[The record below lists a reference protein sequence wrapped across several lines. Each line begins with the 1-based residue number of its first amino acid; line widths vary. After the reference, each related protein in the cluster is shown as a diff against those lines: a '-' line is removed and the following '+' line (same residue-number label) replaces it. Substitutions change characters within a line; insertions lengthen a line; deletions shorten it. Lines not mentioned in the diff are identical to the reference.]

1 MIASHSGAVPPTH
14 CDADTLARNVYPLAY
29 WASLLS
35 LPALAKRALLYA
47 LQACSIPRQAV
58 GMELVNLLTIGW
70 RPDGVKYRQCL
81 APGAS
86 GGPGSTFVGNEGLQL
101 DLGRALAKLRRAGVG
116 RVFASETHTLRAT
129 LGMEDSALGR
139 TLCTERLYRH
149 WATQAVGIAVDHWRR
164 PPRASVTF
172 PAGSVADRL

>member
-58 GMELVNLLTIGW
+58 GMELGNLRELPLKACFPLIVVLIMLSTRPDLTI
-70 RPDGVKYRQCL
+70 PDARYSPSCKM
-81 APGAS
+81 
-86 GGPGSTFVGNEGLQL
+86 
-101 DLGRALAKLRRAGVG
+101 LRT
-116 RVFASETHTLRAT
+116 S
-129 LGMEDSALGR
+129 DSA
-139 TLCTERLYRH
+139 
-149 WATQAVGIAVDHWRR
+149 
-164 PPRASVTF
+164 
-172 PAGSVADRL
+172 